1 MERLGLPV
9 PTEVQ
14 RRALPFAAAGRNVVV
29 RAGTGSGKTLA
40 FVLPMLSNLDYVQR
54 ALPQARLPASR
65 CLLRAGARPLL
76 A

>member
-14 RRALPFAAAGRNVVV
+14 RRALPFAVAGRNVVV

-54 ALPQARLPASR
+54 ALPQACQPDLR
-65 CLLRAGARPLL
+65 CLLRASARPLL
-76 A
+76 S